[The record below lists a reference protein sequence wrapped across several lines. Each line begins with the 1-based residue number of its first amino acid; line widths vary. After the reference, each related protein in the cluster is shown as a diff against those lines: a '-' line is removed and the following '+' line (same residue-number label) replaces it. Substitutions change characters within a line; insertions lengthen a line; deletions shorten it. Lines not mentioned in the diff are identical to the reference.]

1 MSTAQPPTHE
11 STADDAGA
19 PAEQRSVGDLL
30 SAVSADLTTLLR
42 QEVELAKAEVRQSAT
57 RAGKGAGMLAGAGV
71 AGHMVLVFISL
82 SACWGIAQWVGLAWG
97 ALIIAGVWVII
108 AAVLAA
114 SGRSNLKKVEGL
126 PRTTETTKNIPN
138 AVTGREGTS

>member
-1 MSTAQPPTHE
+1 MSSAYPPEQDSTAQASSEGH
-11 STADDAGA
+11 
-19 PAEQRSVGDLL
+19 QSVGDLL

-71 AGHMVLVFISL
+71 AGHLVLVFISL

-97 ALIIAGVWVII
+97 ALIIAGVWAII

-114 SGRSNLKKVEGL
+114 GGRANLKKVQGI
-126 PRTTETTKNIPN
+126 PRTTETTKNIPH
-138 AVTGREGTS
+138 AVAGKEGSS